1 MTKKLLNKST
11 AALLAFSVVVMLLSA
26 PVFYLIAEKMYLDE
40 MNETL
45 TLQKEDFFEKDLP
58 HFKTSEIPLWNK
70 YNRNVKILADEHL
83 KKDTLFTII
92 YFDALENENEPYR
105 ELKAPLVIQGKAYT
119 FSARIS
125 LIEEEDLIFGVSALF
140 LLVIALLL
148 GGILWLNK
156 LVSKRVWKPFYN
168 TLDQIQDFEIDKN
181 RKPEFAATDVEE
193 FNRLNKS
200 LDRLIEKNTAIYK
213 TQREFVENAAHEL
226 QTPLA
231 LFQSKIDNLLQTGI
245 SAEQSPILD
254 SLNTD
259 VGRLNRLNKNLLLLS
274 KIENDGYAEKQF
286 FSVNEYFERNKA
298 FFDEQAAAK
307 KLIIVYDLKQEISLH
322 ANAVLAEIL
331 ISNLLLNA
339 IRHSVPDGKIV
350 VLLGND
356 LLDLGNTGDKP
367 LSQDKLFNRFYKS
380 DASSKGNGLGLAIV
394 RRITEING
402 WKITYDFN
410 NGQHHFLVA
419 FG

>member
-26 PVFYLIAEKMYLDE
+26 PAFYLIAEKMYLDE

-45 TLQKEDFFEKDLP
+45 MLQKEDFFEKDLP
-58 HFKTSEIPLWNK
+58 HFKTAEIPLWNK
-70 YNRNVKILADEHL
+70 YNRNVKILADQHL
-83 KKDTLFTII
+83 KKDTLFTTV
-92 YFDALENENEPYR
+92 YFDKLENENEPYR
-105 ELKAPLVIQGKAYT
+105 ELKAPLVIEGQSYT
-119 FSARIS
+119 FSARIN
-125 LIEEEDLIFGVSALF
+125 LIEEEDLILGVAALF
-140 LLVIALLL
+140 LVVIALLL

-156 LVSKRVWKPFYN
+156 LVSKRIWRPFYN
-168 TLDQIQDFEIDKN
+168 TLGQIQDFEIDKN
-181 RKPEFAATDVEE
+181 RKPQFDATNVEE
-193 FNRLNKS
+193 FDRLNKS

-231 LFQSKIDNLLQTGI
+231 LFQTKIDNLYQTQV

-274 KIENDGYAEKQF
+274 KIENDGFPDKQL
-286 FSVNEYFERNKA
+286 FSINDYFERNKA
-298 FFDEQAAAK
+298 FFDEQATAK
-307 KLIIVYDLKQEISLH
+307 RLEIAYDLKQELSLH

-331 ISNLLLNA
+331 ISNLFLNA
-339 IRHSVPDGKIV
+339 IRHNVANGKIV
-350 VLLGND
+350 VSIEGNI
-356 LLDLGNTGDKP
+356 LDLSNSGEKALP
-367 LSQDKLFNRFYKS
+367 KDKLFNRFYKS
-380 DASSKGNGLGLAIV
+380 DASSRGNGLGLAIV
-394 RRITEING
+394 RRIAEING
-402 WKITYDFN
+402 WSISYDFI
-410 NGQHHFLVA
+410 NGRHHFRVT